1 MCLYGLLPLRAR
13 AKLSECKLKLFE
25 IEKIGLFDYTHTPKI
40 TNISYFI
47 ELLSSFIKGRT
58 AKNSRMSSARKEEV
72 YCYDIEKLANGDFI
86 VILWLGVTSYGSRK
100 ILSLPKNGVI
110 GCDLKQAK
118 GDASGIIGMPAYY
131 YISAQTNSIVVM
143 EFPGASGDSSLL
155 TNYLSD
161 FIHNFSGHGVKKD
174 KEIVLKADPSNEED
188 KPCYFSFSINKF
200 TSKTIEEYL
209 RMNFSAISSV
219 VMKDK
224 ITATETVT
232 RDLGAVFN
240 ALRPW
245 VRKTVGEVRK
255 SSTVSISVPV
265 NFTSL
270 SEIDEYIECVK
281 LNGKQDTV
289 GFKVTKRTTTE
300 TSQHIYYLNGTQ
312 ARKASS
318 IDLNGKEWPYKAH
331 DLVSFFNKNN
341 KIEEFIEMSRNPLGA
356 TTHKSENSDSADP
369 LPKTPIS
376 ENEIEAYNA

>member
-1 MCLYGLLPLRAR
+1 
-13 AKLSECKLKLFE
+13 LSDCKLKLFE
-25 IEKIGLFDYTHTPKI
+25 IERVGLFDYAHTPKI
-40 TNISYFI
+40 TDVTYFL
-47 ELLSSFIKGRT
+47 ELLRSFIKGRT
-58 AKNSRMSSARKEEV
+58 AKNSRMSTARKEEV

-86 VILWLGVTSYGSRK
+86 VILWLGITSYGNRK

-118 GDASGIIGMPAYY
+118 GDASGIIGMPAYF
-131 YISAQTNSIVVM
+131 YISVATGSIVVM

-161 FIHNFSGHGVKKD
+161 FVHNYSGHGVKKD
-174 KEIVLKADPSNEED
+174 KETVLKADPSNEED
-188 KPCYFSFSINKF
+188 KACYFSFAIKRF

-219 VMKDK
+219 MMKDK

-245 VRKTVGEVRK
+245 VRKTAGEVTK

-265 NFTSL
+265 NFKSL
-270 SEIDEYIECVK
+270 AEIDEYIECVK
-281 LNGKQDTV
+281 VNGKQDTV
-289 GFKVTKRTTTE
+289 GFKVTKKTATDM
-300 TSQHIYYLNGTQ
+300 SQNIYYLNGTQ
-312 ARKASS
+312 ARKASAF
-318 IDLNGKEWPYKAH
+318 DLNGKEWPYKAS

-341 KIEEFIEMSRNPLGA
+341 KIQDFIDVSHNPLGA
-356 TTHKSENSDSADP
+356 ATHSAVSDDTVDIADEDQ
-369 LPKTPIS
+369 S
-376 ENEIEAYNA
+376 MENEIEAYNA